1 MTSMRENPIRRQ
13 PQRRPP
19 WLVAVLIGVAV
30 LVVIGVLY
38 GIVSLIR
45 GDSSDTASDGASS
58 GPSPCVTTMTTP
70 ADELPSPSQVRVNVY
85 NATGTAGLAGK
96 TAKELGSRNFKVVK
110 VANDPSDKKITGV
123 AEIRYGTKGEAS
135 AQVLLFQA
143 PGAELVNDGRKG
155 KNVDLAMGEDFAGL
169 APVDEVST
177 AMSVETPVV
186 TGIGCASDVA
196 SAGS

>member
-19 WLVAVLIGVAV
+19 WLVAVLIAVAV
-30 LVVIGVLY
+30 LVVVGVLY
-38 GIVSLIR
+38 GIFSLIR
-45 GDSSDTASDGASS
+45 GDSSEPSSDSPSS
-58 GPSPCVTTMTTP
+58 GPSPCVTTMSTP
-70 ADELPSPSQVRVNVY
+70 ADELPSPSQVRVNVF

-110 VANDPSDKKITGV
+110 VANDPKDKKITGI
-123 AEIRYGTKGEAS
+123 AEIRFGTKGELS

-155 KNVDLAMGEDFAGL
+155 KNVDLAMGEDFGGL
-169 APVDEVST
+169 APVDEVAS

-186 TGIGCASDVA
+186 TGIGCASDETPA
-196 SAGS
+196 DS

>member
-19 WLVAVLIGVAV
+19 WL
-30 LVVIGVLY
+30 IGVLIAVAVVVVVGVIY
-38 GIVSLIR
+38 GILNLVR
-45 GDSSDTASDGASS
+45 GDSSTDASDAASAT
-58 GPSPCVTTMTTP
+58 PSPCVTTMTTP
-70 ADELPSPSQVRVNVY
+70 AESLPSPSRVRVNVY

-110 VANDPSDKKITGV
+110 VANDPRNKKITGV
-123 AEIRYGTKGEAS
+123 AEIRFGTKGEQS

-155 KNVDLAMGEDFAGL
+155 KNVDLAMGEDFTEL
-169 APVDEVST
+169 APVDEVAT

-186 TGIGCASDVA
+186 TGVGCSSPEAS
-196 SAGS
+196 

>member
-19 WLVAVLIGVAV
+19 WLIGVLIAVAGV
-30 LVVIGVLY
+30 VVVGVLY
-38 GIVSLIR
+38 GIFNLVR
-45 GDSSDTASDGASS
+45 GDSSTDASDVAS
-58 GPSPCVTTMTTP
+58 GTPSPCVTTMTTP
-70 ADELPSPSQVRVNVY
+70 AESLPSPSQVRVNVY

-110 VANDPSDKKITGV
+110 VANDPRNKKITGV
-123 AEIRYGTKGEAS
+123 AEIRFGTKGEQS

-155 KNVDLAMGEDFAGL
+155 KNVDLAMGEEFTEL
-169 APVDEVST
+169 APVDEVAT

-186 TGIGCASDVA
+186 TGVGCSSPEAS
-196 SAGS
+196 

>member
-13 PQRRPP
+13 PQGRPP
-19 WLVAVLIGVAV
+19 WLVGVLIAVAV
-30 LVVIGVLY
+30 VVVVGIIY
-38 GIVSLIR
+38 GIVNLVR
-45 GDSSDTASDGASS
+45 GDSSSDAVDGASDT
-58 GPSPCVTTMTTP
+58 PSPCVTTMTTP
-70 ADELPSPSQVRVNVY
+70 ADSLPSPSRVRVNVY

-110 VANDPSDKKITGV
+110 VANDPRNKKITGV
-123 AEIRYGTKGEAS
+123 AEIRFGTKGEQS

-155 KNVDLAMGEDFAGL
+155 KTVDLAMGEEFTEL
-169 APVDEVST
+169 APVDEVAT

-186 TGIGCASDVA
+186 TGVGCASPE
-196 SAGS
+196 SS

>member
-19 WLVAVLIGVAV
+19 WLIGVLIAVAV
-30 LVVIGVLY
+30 VVVVGVLY
-38 GIVSLIR
+38 GIINLVR
-45 GDSSDTASDGASS
+45 GDSSTDASDVAS
-58 GPSPCVTTMTTP
+58 GTPSPCVTTMTTP
-70 ADELPSPSQVRVNVY
+70 AESLPSPSQVRVNVY

-110 VANDPSDKKITGV
+110 VANDPRNKKITGV
-123 AEIRYGTKGEAS
+123 AEIRFGTKGEQS

-155 KNVDLAMGEDFAGL
+155 KNVDLAMGEEFTEL
-169 APVDEVST
+169 APVDEVAT

-186 TGIGCASDVA
+186 TGAGCSSPEAS
-196 SAGS
+196 